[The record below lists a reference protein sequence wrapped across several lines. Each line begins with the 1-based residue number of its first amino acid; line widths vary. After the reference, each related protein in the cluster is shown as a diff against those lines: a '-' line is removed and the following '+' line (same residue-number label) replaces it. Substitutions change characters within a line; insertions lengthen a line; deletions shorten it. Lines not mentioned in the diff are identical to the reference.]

1 MTGAFSERLPAFSD
15 AELRA
20 CLARPR
26 DYRAEALAAVLAEC
40 ARRGLPVTDAERAAV
55 QGALAL
61 RAAEGA
67 GPDPHRMRRLAR
79 WTLILGLAAAALIYL
94 TAHPPP
100 PEPLGTDPL
109 DTKRYLRELE
119 VLGGKGNV
127 LGLQFRQWFAGL
139 WQGRALAGTVAA
151 LSGLLAAL
159 FRWLGREPRP

>member
-1 MTGAFSERLPAFSD
+1 MTGAFADRLAAFSEAD
-15 AELRA
+15 LRA
-20 CLARPR
+20 CLARPG

-40 ARRGLPVTDAERAAV
+40 ARRGLPVSAAERAAV
-55 QGALAL
+55 QGVLAL

-79 WTLILGLAAAALIYL
+79 WTLVLGLAAAAVIYL

-100 PEPLGTDPL
+100 PDPLGYDPL

-119 VLGGKGNV
+119 VVGGKGNV

-139 WQGRALAGTVAA
+139 WQGRALAGTVAV

-159 FRWLGREPRP
+159 FRVLGRSPR

>member
-15 AELRA
+15 ADLRA

-79 WTLILGLAAAALIYL
+79 WTLLLGLAAAALIYL

-100 PEPLGTDPL
+100 PEALGTDPL

-159 FRWLGREPRP
+159 FRWLGREPRS

>member
-40 ARRGLPVTDAERAAV
+40 TRRGLPVTDAERAAV

-79 WTLILGLAAAALIYL
+79 WTLLLGLAAAALIYL

-100 PEPLGTDPL
+100 PDPLGTDPL

-119 VLGGKGNV
+119 VVGGKGNV

-139 WQGRALAGTVAA
+139 WQGRALAGTVAV

-159 FRWLGREPRP
+159 FRLLGRNPRA

>member
-1 MTGAFSERLPAFSD
+1 MTDAFSERVPAFSD
-15 AELRA
+15 ADLRA
-20 CLARPR
+20 CLARPG

-40 ARRGLPVTDAERAAV
+40 ARRGLPVTDAEHAAV
-55 QGALAL
+55 QGALAF

-79 WTLILGLAAAALIYL
+79 WTLLLGCAAAALIYL

-100 PEPLGTDPL
+100 PDPLGTDPL

-139 WQGRALAGTVAA
+139 WQGRALAGTVAV

-159 FRWLGREPRP
+159 FCLLGREPRP